1 MPSGQW
7 RIVPGRDGPSVQL
20 LTTSAYVAVQSET
33 SAIRAMAASARGE
46 MVSARGEL
54 LGARVAVA
62 QTFIAARDGLGY
74 LRSLAPGVAA
84 APIVLV

>member
-1 MPSGQW
+1 MSNCT
-7 RIVPGRDGPSVQL
+7 I
-20 LTTSAYVAVQSET
+20 TSANDKERLGT
-33 SAIRAMAASARGE
+33 SAIRPIAASARGE

-84 APIVLV
+84 APIVLI